1 MSVAAAERASAR
13 PIAGRR
19 PRGLAALTLLAI
31 AALLPF
37 AFSPGGDV
45 LNNLVLAAT
54 YVVMALGLNVIVG
67 FAGLLDLGYV
77 AFFAIGAYTA
87 AYLASGY
94 WGIHLNILLVLVA
107 AAAAATVAG
116 TLIGVP
122 TLRLRGD
129 YIAIV
134 TLAFGEIIGQVVV
147 NGREIG
153 LFGGTLTRGAIGIGP
168 IDKIDLPLIEPFGA
182 LDLRP
187 WYWFALALVAAVL
200 VINVHLRDSRIGR
213 AWIAL
218 RDDEEAAAAVGIP
231 VARTKLLAY
240 GTGAALGA
248 VAGAFLASYLSIVDA
263 GQFEFSFSIFIFSMV
278 VLGGLGSI
286 RGVVVAAV
294 LLSVLNNYLLPDV
307 FYDLPARFG
316 LGFDLSAISSGIY
329 GLIIVVVM
337 LLFPDGFGAYA
348 DRRPARH
355 RPARHRAV
363 RKAARMVVR
372 SACRASSSPMRP
384 ARTSSPAL
392 CSSAWKTLTS
402 HSTGT
407 SVRNSPSSRPR
418 STSAR
423 TWPCADSCV
432 SRSVSVLSCAAAA
445 CAIEVW
451 RPSVRQLS
459 ASARSSAS
467 VAVGAP
473 AAAASNAAVAR
484 CTARTTTACRIASRE
499 AKWA

>member
-1 MSVAAAERASAR
+1 VSVAAAERAAAR

-94 WGIHLNILLVLVA
+94 WGIHLNFLLVLVA
-107 AAAAATVAG
+107 AAAAATLAG

-187 WYWFALALVAAVL
+187 WYWFALALVAVVL

-213 AWIAL
+213 AWRAL
-218 RDDEEAAAAVGIP
+218 RDDEAAAAAVGIP

-278 VLGGLGSI
+278 VLGGLGSL

-316 LGFDLSAISSGIY
+316 LDFDLSAISSGIY
-329 GLIIVVVM
+329 GVIIVVVM

-348 DRRPARH
+348 DGSRRD
-355 RPARHRAV
+355 
-363 RKAARMVVR
+363 
-372 SACRASSSPMRP
+372 
-384 ARTSSPAL
+384 
-392 CSSAWKTLTS
+392 
-402 HSTGT
+402 TGRR
-407 SVRNSPSSRPR
+407 V
-418 STSAR
+418 
-423 TWPCADSCV
+423 
-432 SRSVSVLSCAAAA
+432 
-445 CAIEVW
+445 
-451 RPSVRQLS
+451 
-459 ASARSSAS
+459 
-467 VAVGAP
+467 
-473 AAAASNAAVAR
+473 
-484 CTARTTTACRIASRE
+484 TAR
-499 AKWA
+499 